1 MKEKKKKFKFNF
13 KEFMLI
19 NLGILLTSIGIYFF
33 KMPNGFSTGGV
44 SGLSIIL
51 GKVIDF
57 ITPATMMAIMNV
69 LLLIIGFIFVNGDF
83 GLKTVYA
90 TIMFSLETWLLELI
104 LPLPTPLTNEP
115 FMELCLA
122 ILLTAVGSAILFN
135 CSASSGGTDI
145 IAMILKKYTSI
156 NVGTALLI
164 SNAFIAFA
172 SFLVFDISIGLFS
185 VLGLFAQSFLVDGV
199 IENLNLCKYFTI
211 ITDKPDEICEYIMK
225 NLHRGVTKQEAIGEY
240 TKNSKYILLTVV
252 SRTQAVKL
260 RNKTKDVDPESFV
273 MITNTSEIVGKGFG
287 GIN

>member
-1 MKEKKKKFKFNF
+1 
-13 KEFMLI
+13 MLI